1 MEDISLH
8 ILDIAEN
15 SIAAEAKRVCIR
27 IRESSKE
34 DLFSLEI
41 EDDGK
46 GMDRE
51 TVKKALDPFFTTK
64 KTRRF
69 GFGLSLLSEAA
80 KAAEGSFRI
89 ESEPGKGTWIK
100 ATFKAGHIDTL
111 PLGDIPQTMISLI
124 MGHPEIDFAYSHN
137 TDEDEYS
144 IDTKDIKAQ
153 LNGIPIN
160 SPEVLRFIEN
170 HLTEGIA
177 TIRR

>member
-15 SIAAEAKRVCIR
+15 SIAAQAKRIKIR
-27 IRESSKE
+27 IQESRKK
-34 DLFSLEI
+34 DLLSLEI

-46 GMDRE
+46 GMNRE
-51 TVKKALDPFFTTK
+51 TLNKALDPFFTTK

-69 GFGLSLLSEAA
+69 GFGLSLLSESA

-89 ESEPGKGTWIK
+89 ESNPGKGTKIK
-100 ATFKAGHIDTL
+100 ATFKASHIDTL
-111 PLGDIPQTMISLI
+111 PMGDIPQTMISLI
-124 MGHPEIDFAYSHN
+124 MGHPEIDMIYTHT
-137 TDEDEYS
+137 TDKDNYS

-153 LNGIPIN
+153 LNGLPIN
-160 SPEVLRFIEN
+160 SPKVLGFIKN
-170 HLTEGIA
+170 HLIEGIA

>member
-15 SIAAEAKRVCIR
+15 SIAAQAKKIEIR
-27 IRESSKE
+27 IQESQKK
-34 DLFSLEI
+34 DILSLEI

-51 TVKKALDPFFTTK
+51 TLKKALDPFFTTK

-69 GFGLSLLSEAA
+69 GFGLSLLSESAR
-80 KAAEGSFRI
+80 AAEGSFQI
-89 ESEPGKGTWIK
+89 ESHPGKGTKIK
-100 ATFKAGHIDTL
+100 ATFKASHIDTL
-111 PLGDIPQTMISLI
+111 PMGDIPQTIITLI
-124 MGHPEIDFAYSHN
+124 MGHPEIDINYTHK
-137 TDEDEYS
+137 TDEDKYA

-153 LNGIPIN
+153 LNGLPIN
-160 SPEVLRFIEN
+160 SPKILRFIRN
-170 HLTEGIA
+170 NIMEGIA